1 VPLAPRRRGVQG
13 QERDT
18 SIPLVVPL
26 VVVLRSHAPIKG
38 EAAAVEMSGRA
49 AARDYSLRHGL
60 RRAAEAMDR
69 PGLPYLSNVL
79 SQPSKAND
87 GKKLARAERAP

>member
-26 VVVLRSHAPIKG
+26 VVVLRSHASIKG
-38 EAAAVEMSGRA
+38 EATEVEKSGRA
-49 AARDYSLRHGL
+49 TARADALRHGL

-69 PGLPYLSNVL
+69 PGQPYLSTVL
-79 SQPSKAND
+79 S
-87 GKKLARAERAP
+87 